1 MIKILDILKKNSSE
15 LKPVLLLIDP
25 DKSPIDVAIKN
36 IETLQENGGAG
47 ILVGSSILLQSEF
60 DLYIESLK
68 KVSKLPLILFP
79 GDVNQVSSHAD
90 AIFLLSLVSGRNP
103 DYLISKHVQAAFNI
117 KKSGIEVIPTAYLL
131 VDGGSLTS
139 VQYVTQT
146 LPIPNGKAD
155 LAAATALASEQL
167 GMQVAYLEAG
177 SGANMPVQANMI
189 EAVKSNTNLF
199 LVVGGGLR
207 TPAQIKTAL
216 NAGANLVVIGTAVE
230 ENAALLK
237 ELLQAI

>member
-1 MIKILDILKKNSSE
+1 MNKTLDILKKNSSE

-25 DKSPIDVAIKN
+25 DKSPIDVAIQN
-36 IETLQENGGAG
+36 IETLQEFGGAG
-47 ILVGSSILLQSEF
+47 ILVGSSILLQAEF
-60 DLYIESLK
+60 DSYIESLK
-68 KVSKLPLILFP
+68 KVAKVPLILFP

-90 AIFLLSLVSGRNP
+90 GILLLSLVSGRNP
-103 DYLISKHVQAAFNI
+103 DYLISKHVQAAFTI
-117 KKSGIEVIPTAYLL
+117 KKSGIDVIPTAYLL
-131 VDGGSLTS
+131 VDGGNLTS

-177 SGANMPVQANMI
+177 SGAKMPVQANMI
-189 EAVKSNTNLF
+189 EAVKANTNLF

-216 NAGANLVVIGTAVE
+216 NAGANLVVVGTAVE
-230 ENAALLK
+230 ENASLLK